1 MNTGLEATIT
11 DPDKNLISIKNV
23 EIVVESKDDDKI
35 QVSSPAQLC
44 ASFNLI
50 FLSGSGIST

>member
-44 ASFNLI
+44 DSCNLI